1 MLLVY
6 QQVHRDDKSS
16 SVALSVPQAFAAHA
30 APLTAVAFSP
40 VGDRLVTCDST
51 GVVLLWTNLA
61 APRPEAW
68 ATSRTLPSQDDA
80 SRVAANDGVRRAGG
94 NLFSGKHR
102 YYCDDHGVGAE
113 GVGSDAAVV
122 TANATAA
129 VVSSVPPMTFPE
141 SDDDEEDEEENE
153 ESLSRDGMIFDDVLP
168 DSSGGVGKN
177 PAPLDLIGSNGD
189 HGGESEEAKWGE
201 MGTRDPE
208 LGVGWAPA
216 ASARAH
222 RGRGGVAAGLPPL
235 APITPSGRR
244 GRGDGFTSMLDQS
257 PSPVVV
263 AEATAVHG
271 GFDRAAVSEQLI

>member
-6 QQVHRDDKSS
+6 HQVHRDDQSS
-16 SVALSVPQAFAAHA
+16 SVALSAPQAFAAHA

-68 ATSRTLPSQDDA
+68 ATSRTLPPQNDA

-102 YYCDDHGVGAE
+102 DICEDHVVGAM
-113 GVGSDAAVV
+113 GVGSDVSVV
-122 TANATAA
+122 TANTTAA
-129 VVSSVPPMTFPE
+129 VASRVRPMTFPE
-141 SDDDEEDEEENE
+141 SDDDEEDQEGDE
-153 ESLSRDGMIFDDVLP
+153 ESISRDGMIFDDVLP
-168 DSSGGVGKN
+168 ASSEGTGRI
-177 PAPLDLIGSNGD
+177 PAPLDLIASNCD
-189 HGGESEEAKWGE
+189 HGGESEEAKWRE
-201 MGTRDPE
+201 METRGPE
-208 LGVGWAPA
+208 SGVGWAPA
-216 ASARAH
+216 ASARPH

-235 APITPSGRR
+235 APVTPSGRK
-244 GRGDGFTSMLDQS
+244 GRGDGFASMLDQ
-257 PSPVVV
+257 PLSPVVA
-263 AEATAVHG
+263 AEATAVHV